1 MKTSSSMIN
10 TAPAGGTDSV
20 LLTVSG
26 ALALIIL
33 VMVLLA
39 WVARRSGIA
48 RRFNDGS
55 LIAVVASKSLGA
67 RERIVLIDV
76 EDQRLVLGVTATQIA
91 CLATLAKPLSESV
104 RDCRQ
109 QAREVSAQLLH
120 KLSQKHRGGAA
131 S

>member
-1 MKTSSSMIN
+1 MKTSSSMIK

-39 WVARRSGIA
+39 WAARRSGIA
-48 RRFNDGS
+48 GRFNDGS

-76 EDQRLVLGVTATQIA
+76 EDQRLVLGVTATQIV
-91 CLATLAKPLSESV
+91 CLATLAKPLSE
-104 RDCRQ
+104 
-109 QAREVSAQLLH
+109 QAEVPAAGAGSFGQLLH
-120 KLSQKHRGGAA
+120 KLRQKQRGGAE

>member
-1 MKTSSSMIN
+1 MKTSSSMIK
-10 TAPAGGTDSV
+10 TASAGGTDSV

-76 EDQRLVLGVTATQIA
+76 EDQRLVLGVTATQIN
-91 CLATLAKPLSESV
+91 CLATLAKPLSESSEMPT
-104 RDCRQ
+104 
-109 QAREVSAQLLH
+109 AGEGNFAQRLN
-120 KLSQKHRGGAA
+120 KLSHKYRGGAA

>member
-10 TAPAGGTDSV
+10 TASTGGTDSV

-39 WVARRSGIA
+39 WAARRSGIA
-48 RRFNDGS
+48 GRFNDGS

-76 EDQRLVLGVTATQIA
+76 EDQRLVLGVTATQIV
-91 CLATLAKPLSESV
+91 CLATLAKPLTEQPAAPAAG
-104 RDCRQ
+104 DKNF
-109 QAREVSAQLLH
+109 AQLLH
-120 KLSQKHRGGAA
+120 KLSHKYRGGAA

>member
-10 TAPAGGTDSV
+10 TAPAGGADSV

-48 RRFNDGS
+48 GRFNDCS

-76 EDQRLVLGVTATQIA
+76 EDRRLVLGVTATQIV
-91 CLATLAKPLSESV
+91 CLATLAKPLSE
-104 RDCRQ
+104 Q
-109 QAREVSAQLLH
+109 PEVPVAGAGSFGQLLH
-120 KLSQKHRGGAA
+120 KLSQRQRGGAA